1 MPGEIAEMMLN
12 GDMCQVCGEWID
24 GGVGPGFPLTCAG
37 CVDDDWPDM
46 PLVKTRRTRSP
57 KTKKWGCS
65 ACNQQF
71 SSREASTDHIFDKH
85 DGPKPVR
92 LKGAKK

>member
-24 GGVGPGFPLTCAG
+24 GGDGPGFPLTCDG
-37 CVDDDWPDM
+37 CGVAWIERPEL
-46 PLVKTRRTRSP
+46 PHQSARSP

-85 DGPKPVR
+85 EGPKPVR